1 MSKPKYMKGD
11 CIRSLD
17 DLVLQENIYWNGR
30 IWNRKWFINLQ
41 IQTLLSLIKHKALQY
56 AVRLDG
62 STMGEFV
69 EPVLWHKIKGRPL
82 TDAEKAEFSEHG
94 YSDFEIPEYMVD
106 LETLNNTPI
115 SRLVELA
122 EADKDGRLA
131 VWPCKVGDV
140 VFARLDNKS
149 KYVCECKVKQIVVGN
164 IGFVTF
170 APIGAPE
177 REYDVALRGFGKTV
191 FLTREEAERAL
202 MER

>member
-122 EADKDGRLA
+122 EA
-131 VWPCKVGDV
+131 
-140 VFARLDNKS
+140 
-149 KYVCECKVKQIVVGN
+149 EI
-164 IGFVTF
+164 
-170 APIGAPE
+170 
-177 REYDVALRGFGKTV
+177 LRNTETMGH
-191 FLTREEAERAL
+191 
-202 MER
+202 